1 MVAHRPWA
9 WSLAASCSQ
18 RSMVPPETTAR
29 PSLCTCSISECAF
42 AWLYPNSLRN
52 TYVTYVIRLT
62 GSFQTTTTQR
72 GESRGSS
79 PIRSTRTGSGARVT
93 DVPAIGGIV
102 PQRRRTRESAASGD
116 ARLEPE
122 LRDGLLDLRGEA
134 RRVEPDQPTQVADG
148 AMVDEPVRRDPED
161 PHADVAE
168 RRVRAPR
175 PL

>member
-1 MVAHRPWA
+1 M
-9 WSLAASCSQ
+9 
-18 RSMVPPETTAR
+18 
-29 PSLCTCSISECAF
+29 
-42 AWLYPNSLRN
+42 
-52 TYVTYVIRLT
+52 RLT

-93 DVPAIGGIV
+93 DVPTIGGIV

-148 AMVDEPVRRDPED
+148 AMVDEPIGRDPED
-161 PHADVAE
+161 AHADVAE
-168 RRVRAPR
+168 RRIRAPR
-175 PL
+175 LLERLKDGRPEAACRHALLEGDDEPLAARRVQDQVPV